1 MNPFFDLQPMLFQC
15 NADETLSAFAKTEY
29 ARLHRMSL
37 EEGYSFLLPL
47 NDVTDEQDNSLNEL
61 KRAGY
66 LTMKLVYRGSEGHFL
81 HIDLRGANFQ
91 HGPVNDIS
99 TTEKKLHP
107 ELISPFAT
115 ERLAAVLT
123 EGSQY
128 TQDAP
133 AKRVM
138 SSLQRHLM
146 KFQQDVDD
154 GEDHLALLAADV
166 THLLHVDECCKRGL
180 LPESLMDLPK
190 YKVNEIPR
198 THFNQDE
205 PYEVGEEP

>member
-1 MNPFFDLQPMLFQC
+1 MLFQC
-15 NADETLSAFAKTEY
+15 NADETLSASAKAEY
-29 ARLHRMSL
+29 ARLHKMSL
-37 EEGYSFLLPL
+37 EEGYSFPLPL

-91 HGPVNDIS
+91 HGPVKDDIPITNGDGGTS
-99 TTEKKLHP
+99 EKKLHP

-138 SSLQRHLM
+138 CSLQRHLM
-146 KFQQDVDD
+146 KFQQNLDD

-190 YKVNEIPR
+190 YKVSEIPR
-198 THFNQDE
+198 VHFNNDANDQ
-205 PYEVGEEP
+205 

>member
-15 NADETLSAFAKTEY
+15 NVDETLSASAKTEY
-29 ARLHRMSL
+29 ARLHKMSL

-91 HGPVNDIS
+91 HLLVKDDIPITNGDCGIS
-99 TTEKKLHP
+99 EKKLHP

-138 SSLQRHLM
+138 CSLQRHLM

-154 GEDHLALLAADV
+154 GEDHLGRAQ
-166 THLLHVDECCKRGL
+166 K
-180 LPESLMDLPK
+180 
-190 YKVNEIPR
+190 
-198 THFNQDE
+198 
-205 PYEVGEEP
+205 